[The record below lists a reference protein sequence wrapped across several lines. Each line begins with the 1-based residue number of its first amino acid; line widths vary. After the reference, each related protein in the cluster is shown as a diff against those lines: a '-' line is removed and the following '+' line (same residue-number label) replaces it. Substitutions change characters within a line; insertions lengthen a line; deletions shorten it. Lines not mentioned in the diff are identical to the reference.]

1 MKKGKETLNKIA
13 STVCVPVEEPG
24 GRVPDL
30 RLGTVQPGWDQGG
43 LGLACD
49 LSHPPSL
56 LAGNE
61 PKP

>member
-1 MKKGKETLNKIA
+1 MTGNSMKIGKETP
-13 STVCVPVEEPG
+13 VCVPVEEPG

-30 RLGTVQPGWDQGG
+30 RLGTIQPGWDQGG